1 MLFLPVAFPHSAPLL
16 PGPPRKR
23 SSRLRLA
30 TRLIDPAR
38 RLVGYV
44 CAEVSSSAMA
54 LLHPNSVSANV
65 PNASMRTP
73 LPRYWAAPMRQIVLP
88 QSGHV
93 PFVMGLPFFVVLVTG
108 SFIVFFSLH
117 FMQYASIAMIA
128 PFPNSDTCALRIGTP
143 MFL

>member
-1 MLFLPVAFPHSAPLL
+1 MATMDSPNAIAMPRVPNVAPATAALP
-16 PGPPRKR
+16 
-23 SSRLRLA
+23 
-30 TRLIDPAR
+30 
-38 RLVGYV
+38 
-44 CAEVSSSAMA
+44 
-54 LLHPNSVSANV
+54 HPNSVSTNV
-65 PNASMRTP
+65 PNASAPYFFKDDASMRTP

-93 PFVMGLPFFVVLVTG
+93 PFVMGLPFFVVLATG